1 MSIEIKDGFKV
12 NRSVPIDDRIVAS
25 NLMDRDNIAY
35 KYNGLRTFV
44 LSDQTPY
51 VLINNTW
58 KKELENSLVG
68 TSLKNNY
75 LVKFN
80 DVNKG
85 LTNSSIIDTGSCV
98 FINPTT
104 PLNVVETS
112 IKLNVNGVV
121 KALTFFGIGTNLTN
135 LNASEIKSG
144 LMDVKYIK
152 PSNENQIFI
161 SQNKSLKWEYS
172 KNLSISLFSINQISN
187 KGKYEIV
194 LNKENEVY
202 KNSNINGIYYNSG
215 VNQILAKNLTKKPT
229 YSFIDDDLSG
239 FYLNDGLTFKVL
251 DDDILK
257 IQTGSI
263 LLLNGDNINPS
274 ISFKSGENY
283 GLYSN
288 ITDEYIGFSTNGS
301 DAIKIFSDK
310 LKVNKKLL
318 FIGDQD
324 TGIVNENNSITL
336 KNRNSNITI
345 NSEEISFTTTNTFIS
360 SSSTVGTLKTNG
372 FIASTDTTKNT
383 YLTFK
388 NSNRYSEL
396 NISYG
401 SESMSIY
408 PNYDLND
415 FKNIGSLDIGGSI
428 FEIWGSSRLKLNFE
442 SSQLEISNN
451 TYLDFISSSNNND
464 KIDVEFNNLSI
475 SDKIETKGIGLSGYK
490 NEIYIENI
498 QISTSTYIKD
508 IKISGNSLFELDTD
522 ISPSIS
528 TISLTDMGLNEFTT
542 EFKLKNDGVL
552 IYRDVYIKIALR
564 SKISNLKV
572 FIQNTFDLIIEYYT
586 PKIGGTGIYIYL
598 RNNDYLINMLV
609 VSSVKA

>member
-528 TISLTDMGLNEFTT
+528 TISLADIGLNEFTT
-542 EFKLKNDGVL
+542 EFKLKNEGGY
-552 IYRDVYIKIALR
+552 IYKDLYIKIALR

-586 PKIGGTGIYIYL
+586 PKTGGTGIYIYL

>member
-1 MSIEIKDGFKV
+1 MSIEIKDGFKL

-25 NLMDRDNIAY
+25 NLTNRDNIAY

-51 VLINNTW
+51 VFINNTW

-152 PSNENQIFI
+152 PSNYNQIFI
-161 SQNKSLKWEYS
+161 SENKSLKWEDS

-187 KGKYEIV
+187 NGKYEIV

-215 VNQILAKNLTKKPT
+215 VNQILGKNLTKKPT

-239 FYLNDGLTFKVL
+239 FYLNDGLCFKVL

-310 LKVNKKLL
+310 LKVNRKLL
-318 FIGDQD
+318 FIGDQN
-324 TGIVNENNSITL
+324 TGIVNENDSISL

-388 NSNRYSEL
+388 NGDKYSGL

-401 SESMSIY
+401 SESMFIY
-408 PNYDLND
+408 PNYNPND
-415 FKNIGSLDIGGSI
+415 FNNIGSLRISGSI
-428 FEIWGSSRLKLNFE
+428 FEIDGSSRLKLNFE
-442 SSQLEISNN
+442 STQLEISNN
-451 TYLDFISSSNNND
+451 TYLDFISSSNNNN

-498 QISTSTYIKD
+498 QISTSTNIK
-508 IKISGNSLFELDTD
+508 KISGNSLFELDTD

-528 TISLTDMGLNEFTT
+528 TISLADIGLNEFTT
-542 EFKLKNDGVL
+542 EFKLKNEGGY
-552 IYRDVYIKIALR
+552 IYKDLYIKIALR

-586 PKIGGTGIYIYL
+586 PKTGGTGIYIYL
-598 RNNDYLINMLV
+598 KNNDYLINMLV